1 MDSKSEM
8 NGGVKKCEE
17 SEENKLHRVLSVF
30 LNNVR
35 INNDVYLEMLITH
48 LSGKNKNVEDCT
60 KFIKSPKILEW
71 IERAVDQWATKGL
84 SDHHIVGFT
93 LRLLALYIEEPA
105 NFAVVKDKQLLDRVH
120 EIINSPS
127 TVQTPSIQL
136 ANVILLAGIAK
147 HEDGLLWIKDK
158 RAWLIT
164 VDYCHTDRTVYV
176 VREALTFIHGI
187 IGKLCFSED
196 RKTCIEIFEEICKPL
211 EEIKKTDL
219 SPVVSV
225 DDSEM
230 QKYVTPTL
238 HILGYLL
245 YKTIKKNECGK
256 ISKYIIETCNL
267 EGYLWRLACVTH
279 DNRFLGKLMRIFVLT
294 NFAQVQVRRAEQ
306 GHDDE
311 NFNEFGV
318 RFFNCMN
325 FCISRRSGGNILMM
339 AELSHILWK
348 SLNPPPPIEVAMEN
362 QKIQFED
369 QFIVLQ
375 IMPVLYKIHSRAEE
389 TACLDQY
396 IMKLLN
402 VSSEHTIRLCYA
414 FRDLMLTVDN
424 DTVTDFACKAIQSIL
439 GMKEVLTRERAV
451 IVFQAL
457 IYCLHSTEPDNGCML
472 DRPNIISTDLLV
484 KSPNLL
490 SFVLTGLHGLVK
502 EYKITW
508 KECLESTCL
517 INFMLA
523 LLEDP
528 NLSSRHVVQALQLT
542 QLSIEHFLAPNLALL
557 VDTLKGSAMEGLGQM
572 IFKKLHDNSWET
584 RDSTLELLSAMVMI
598 SEQKFPAFQQHIL
611 DNKLCPIVGSMAKND
626 QEPYVRATALHCMYK
641 MMKIPGYWEK
651 SLNSLDLVT
660 HLLTCLGEESEGV
673 VRREA
678 VCLLCSLYDRQ
689 KVPKNQLDAVLSTMA
704 HCAVND
710 LHWEVKINALLF
722 WKNVIMRQ
730 CQHQGVIDGVFPSV
744 TFSKE
749 NKKIVT
755 LNEREISLR
764 IGRILHELSVRG
776 CLGVL
781 MECLKDDCDLAVV
794 KVAVEVIECLKV
806 FLSKYK
812 YLEGRKKLEEESA
825 KKEHPVIDVPYQ
837 KIPPKSQDRSSLE
850 RNNADV
856 SPEKNSDVVIES
868 ILDATDVNLLAIAYE
883 NQMTVN
889 GHEEDDAVR
898 ESPIDPNLYKKFA
911 KVTPNEFLT
920 TLLEID
926 LGELVRSRSDWI
938 LQTESFSSLLDDILL
953 SFKDIKVN
961 DADCY

>member
-1 MDSKSEM
+1 M
-8 NGGVKKCEE
+8 NGGVKKPELRE
-17 SEENKLHRVLSVF
+17 YNDEDQLYRVLRMF
-30 LNNVR
+30 LEPGIR
-35 INNDVYLEMLITH
+35 ISNDVYLEMLITH
-48 LSGKNKNVEDCT
+48 LSGKNKNASDCT
-60 KFIKSPKILEW
+60 RFLKSPKILNW
-71 IERAVDQWATKGL
+71 IDRALDQWSTKGL
-84 SDHHIVGFT
+84 PDHHIVGFT
-93 LRLLALYIEEPA
+93 LRLLTLYIEDPK
-105 NFAVVKDKQLLDRVH
+105 NFTSAREKLIFDRIH
-120 EIINSPS
+120 DIINHPS
-127 TVQTPSIQL
+127 TTQTPSIQL
-136 ANVILLAGIAK
+136 ANVILLAAIAK
-147 HEDGLLWIKDK
+147 HNDGLVWIKEK

-176 VREALTFIHGI
+176 VREALLFIHSI

-211 EEIKKTDL
+211 EEIKKKTDQ
-219 SPVVSV
+219 SPIVSV
-225 DDSEM
+225 DDSDM
-230 QKYVTPTL
+230 QKFVTPTL
-238 HILGYLL
+238 HILGYIL
-245 YKTIKKNECGK
+245 YKTIKENECGK
-256 ISKYIIETCNL
+256 ISKYIIETCQL
-267 EGYLWRLACVTH
+267 EGSLWRLASVTH
-279 DNRFLGKLMRIFVLT
+279 NHRFLGKLMRIFVLL
-294 NFAQVQVRRAEQ
+294 NFAQVQVRRSEH
-306 GHDDE
+306 GHDEE
-311 NFNEFGV
+311 NFNEFGM

-325 FCISRRSGGNILMM
+325 FCITRRSGSNILMM
-339 AELSHILWK
+339 TELSHMLWK
-348 SLNPPPPIEVAMEN
+348 SLNPAPPIEVAMEN

-375 IMPVLYKIHSRAEE
+375 IMPVIFKIRKRRED

-414 FRDLMLTVDN
+414 FRDLMLTVESE
-424 DTVTDFACKAIQSIL
+424 TVTDFACKSIQSIL

-457 IYCLHSTEPDNGCML
+457 IYCLYSEEPDVNGCNL
-472 DRPNIISTDLLV
+472 DRPNIISTELLV

-490 SFVLTGLHGLVK
+490 SYVLTGLHGLVK

-508 KECLESTCL
+508 KECLESTIV

-557 VDTLKGSAMEGLGQM
+557 VDTLKGSAMEGLGKM
-572 IFKKLHDNSWET
+572 IFKKLHDNSWEI
-584 RDSTLELLSAMVMI
+584 RDSTLELLSAMVII
-598 SEQKFPAFQQHIL
+598 SEQKFPAFLQHIL
-611 DNKLCPIVGSMAKND
+611 DSKLCPIVGSMAKND
-626 QEPYVRATALHCMYK
+626 MEPYVRATALHCMYK
-641 MMKIPGYWEK
+641 MMNIPGYWEK
-651 SLNSLDLVT
+651 SLNSLDLVS
-660 HLLTCLGEESEGV
+660 HLLVCLSEESEGV

-678 VCLLCSLYDRQ
+678 VCLLCSLYDHQ

-710 LHWEVKINALLF
+710 LHWEVKINGLLF
-722 WKNVIMRQ
+722 WRNVIQRQ

-749 NKKIVT
+749 NKKIVM

-764 IGRILHELSVRG
+764 IGRILDELSVRG

-794 KVAVEVIECLKV
+794 KVAVEIIENLKT
-806 FLSKYK
+806 FLSKYN
-812 YLEGRKKLEEESA
+812 YLEGKKRLEEESRRD
-825 KKEHPVIDVPYQ
+825 EHPVIDVPYQ
-837 KIPPKSQDRSSLE
+837 KPPAKPEGSNNLE

-856 SPEKNSDVVIES
+856 CPASNSDVVIES
-868 ILDATDVNLLAIAYE
+868 ILDASDVNLLAIAYE
-883 NQMTVN
+883 NQMSVN
-889 GHEEDDAVR
+889 GHEEEAPKRSTINPELYR
-898 ESPIDPNLYKKFA
+898 EFA
-911 KVTPNEFLT
+911 KVTPNQFLS
-920 TLLEID
+920 TLQEVNLN
-926 LGELVRSRSDWI
+926 ELVRAKSEWI
-938 LQTESFSSLLDDILL
+938 SQTESFSSLLDDILL